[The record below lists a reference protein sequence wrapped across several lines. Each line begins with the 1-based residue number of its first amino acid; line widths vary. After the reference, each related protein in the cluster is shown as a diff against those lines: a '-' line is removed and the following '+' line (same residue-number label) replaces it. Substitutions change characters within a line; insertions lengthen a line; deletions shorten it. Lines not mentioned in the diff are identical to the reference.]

1 MTFDEILEQVITLL
15 QRQGRVSYRALKRR
29 FGIDDDYIDD
39 LKEEI
44 IHAQRLGDFSKRI
57 SLIRP
62 LKLDGSEYPTW
73 ATQDGAPIGSRPPA
87 SLSCQVLSPSHTLCG
102 STPPPDAVP

>member
-1 MTFDEILEQVITLL
+1 MGTIRDLFIQTETFVL
-15 QRQGRVSYRALKRR
+15 
-29 FGIDDDYIDD
+29 F
-39 LKEEI
+39 
-44 IHAQRLGDFSKRI
+44 LGDFSKRI

-102 STPPPDAVP
+102 STQPPDAVPSTSFPWPTPASSPHRPTSSHSSVTPRSPSNA